1 MGAMGWSE
9 EFYDQLDD
17 PSLGPPGPRTPS
29 GDLALDPAR
38 LKKPEEDKSAVPK
51 EPEKEPPTRFERV
64 LKNTVD

>member
-1 MGAMGWSE
+1 MGWSE

-29 GDLALDPAR
+29 GDLALDPKR
-38 LKKPEEDKSAVPK
+38 KKPEEEKSAVPK

-64 LKNTVD
+64 LKNIVG